1 MSEVGS
7 GLQQLCRGLLHE
19 HVVDLARA
27 RVGQE
32 GEEGERGVPVVGEAR
47 RGGGGG
53 ESVCKSTGN
62 KISDLRPKNS
72 LAKLLR
78 YLGFET

>member
-32 GEEGERGVPVVGEAR
+32 GEEGERGVQVVGGVR
-47 RGGGGG
+47 RGGGVG
-53 ESVCKSTGN
+53 ESVCKNTVN
-62 KISDLRPKNS
+62 KKF
-72 LAKLLR
+72 
-78 YLGFET
+78 GFASEKFVCKIAAMFRF